1 MILTGVPAPAAPM
14 SIMQRINPAMRHTRE
29 CLWFISF
36 SSLELGIQML
46 TREVKRLPGEIPV
59 PMGRPEPGDMAEDPK

>member
-1 MILTGVPAPAAPM
+1 
-14 SIMQRINPAMRHTRE
+14 MRHTRE

-59 PMGRPEPGDMAEDPK
+59 WRGLLEGEDSTN